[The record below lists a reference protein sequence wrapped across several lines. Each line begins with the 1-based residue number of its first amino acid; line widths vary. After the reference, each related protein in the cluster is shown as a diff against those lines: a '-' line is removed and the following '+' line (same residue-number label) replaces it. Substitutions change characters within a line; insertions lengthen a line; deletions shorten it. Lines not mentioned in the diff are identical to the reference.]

1 MAMLL
6 RKRNRRV
13 RLANRMGSRRTRI
26 LLALAFALIAV
37 ASFLMSSDP
46 ASETKSYLVALTDI
60 APDSQLNEQTVE
72 IVNLDL
78 NDQENRYL
86 LAESKKSNWV
96 ISKPIR
102 AGELIPVSA
111 LVDPDEANCIFVKVG
126 LGVELSGSIHRGDL
140 IDLWAG
146 EANSAVESGPVQI
159 VAAGL
164 LREIFTATD
173 SLGQSSQEVEVC
185 VSPAEIRSVVN
196 SIAKQDVIIGVRSL

>member
-86 LAESKKSNWV
+86 LAESKKSNYV
-96 ISKPIR
+96 YR
-102 AGELIPVSA
+102 
-111 LVDPDEANCIFVKVG
+111 PDQF
-126 LGVELSGSIHRGDL
+126 H
-140 IDLWAG
+140 
-146 EANSAVESGPVQI
+146 
-159 VAAGL
+159 
-164 LREIFTATD
+164 F
-173 SLGQSSQEVEVC
+173 
-185 VSPAEIRSVVN
+185 
-196 SIAKQDVIIGVRSL
+196 